1 MSSWT
6 IGRRI
11 VVGFAAVIA
20 IAGILGVFAYTRL
33 IVIETQ
39 SARITV
45 DSLPGT
51 YISGQMTTE
60 AESRFALVLKHV
72 LVRRAE
78 QKTAIEK
85 ELAAAD
91 ARMAKLMTEYERT
104 ITTTKDRRALR
115 TVQDGRRTDRRDS
128 RAGAQRQPRVQG
140 R

>member
-60 AESRFALVLKHV
+60 AETASGSCRNTCSSGS
-72 LVRRAE
+72 AE
-78 QKTAIEK
+78 QKTAIE
-85 ELAAAD
+85 
-91 ARMAKLMTEYERT
+91 RNWPPPMRGW
-104 ITTTKDRRALR
+104 R
-115 TVQDGRRTDRRDS
+115 S
-128 RAGAQRQPRVQG
+128 S
-140 R
+140 